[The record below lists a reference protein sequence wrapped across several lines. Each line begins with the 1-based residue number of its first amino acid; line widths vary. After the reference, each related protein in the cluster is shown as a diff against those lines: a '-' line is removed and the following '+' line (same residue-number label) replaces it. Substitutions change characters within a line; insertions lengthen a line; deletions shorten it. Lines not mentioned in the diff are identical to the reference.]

1 MQTQALPQV
10 ISVSR
15 PAWRRLL
22 EDAIERVAAWRQRR
36 RELEEL
42 RSIAQL
48 DHRTL
53 KDIGWPDDMRRRAV
67 DPALRGERW

>member
-15 PAWRRLL
+15 PLWRRWL
-22 EDAIERVAAWRQRR
+22 EDTIERLSAWRQRQ
-36 RELEEL
+36 RELDEL
-42 RSIAQL
+42 RSIARL

-53 KDIGWPDDMRRRAV
+53 KDIGWPDDMRRTV
-67 DPALRGERW
+67 DPALRGDRW